1 MENLPHVTLTT
12 KCAAWE
18 VPLLASY
25 TDSVTQNLHPVSHG
39 SSLPSRS
46 AYRLVDCLRSSCTF
60 LSPAIPVASLSAT
73 DEIALSAGSDFSAV
87 VKLIRLVKC
96 RQYCGL

>member
-25 TDSVTQNLHPVSHG
+25 TDSVTQNLHPKPSPKTFTLFLTDLRCLLVRHIA
-39 SSLPSRS
+39 SST
-46 AYRLVDCLRSSCTF
+46 AYAALVPFSLQLF
-60 LSPAIPVASLSAT
+60 LLLLL
-73 DEIALSAGSDFSAV
+73 ALLT
-87 VKLIRLVKC
+87 K
-96 RQYCGL
+96 